1 MTTLVNS
8 QSLNAAVGQMQK
20 EVDKRI
26 VSAREDLAKI
36 DETSGFLNN
45 YHLPHAVRR
54 FAGFIETEEDEDGDY
69 VFPDITFE
77 TSTAAQDFEIYYH
90 AGLNTFIAKKE
101 TDAQNGQ
108 AVPGGIKWYKSFAG
122 MYDYVVAPGG
132 EPRKDV
138 IFLQV
143 EIHESY
149 DGYWHRFSEC
159 SFYFYDEESK
169 NEVYNGKLALAY
181 NDLDSNWETAKF
193 KTWSKKMEQALSD
206 LDNRTAKLDKNTGKV
221 LQDQLPFPVVS
232 FHDVEKLNTLTI
244 EQQSVTGAVEVIFY
258 SKNQTFVAKKDGK
271 YYNNWD
277 TRDQFMPKD
286 GNRPYKDRLFQC
298 FVTDDLYYYD
308 GMWRRATFFSD
319 YVKKTDLSYMTEDDA
334 VNMVKN
340 AFK

>member
-8 QSLNAAVGQMQK
+8 QSLNAAVGQLQK
-20 EVDKRI
+20 EVDNRI
-26 VSAREDLAKI
+26 TSAREDLAKI

-45 YHLPHAVRR
+45 DHLPHAVRR
-54 FAGFIETEEDEDGDY
+54 FAGVIDLEEDDDGDLY
-69 VFPDITFE
+69 YPSLTFE

-90 AGLNTFIAKKE
+90 AGLNTFIAKQE
-101 TDAQNGQ
+101 SVAQNGQ
-108 AVPGGIKWYKSFAG
+108 AVPGGIKWYTSFAG

-138 IFLQV
+138 IFLLTDIW
-143 EIHESY
+143 EAS
-149 DGYWHRFSEC
+149 DGNWFRFNQN
-159 SFYFYDEESK
+159 SFYFYDEEGK
-169 NEVYNGKLALAY
+169 DDGVYGKLAIAY
-181 NDLDSNWETAKF
+181 DDLYTKWEAAKF
-193 KTWSKKMEQALSD
+193 KEWSKKMEQDLSD
-206 LDNRTAKLDKNTGKV
+206 LDNATAKLDKNTGKV

-258 SKNQTFVAKKDGK
+258 SKNQTFVARKDGK

-319 YVKKTDLSYMTEDDA
+319 YLKKTDLSYMTEEDA